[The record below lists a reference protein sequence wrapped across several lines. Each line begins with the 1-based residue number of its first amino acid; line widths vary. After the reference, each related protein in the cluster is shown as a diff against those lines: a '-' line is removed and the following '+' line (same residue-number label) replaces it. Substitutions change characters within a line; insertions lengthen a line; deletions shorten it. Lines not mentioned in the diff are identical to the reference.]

1 MYSAIQYGPHFL
13 LNSAELGRWPK
24 AHETLFML
32 DLDRMTYDCGI
43 DDTEATLR

>member
-1 MYSAIQYGPHFL
+1 VARTFVLDSG
-13 LNSAELGRWPK
+13 ELSRWSK
-24 AHETLFML
+24 GYATLFML